1 MTFTNHLDACAIDG
15 RVHEITGEA
24 DILTLGT
31 LKLLGRSRDIRT
43 CLTNY
48 FIRSSQGPISVKL
61 YEAPTVT
68 DVGTLLSPTN
78 RNRNSSKSSDT
89 LAYAGATTTG
99 GTLIY
104 QSVVHEIGGGAHVQG
119 GDAEMPSLFVL
130 KDNTDYVFEVYNAA
144 GTTTSVSFSI
154 LWCEEE

>member
-1 MTFTNHLDACAIDG
+1 MTFTNHLDECAIDG

-24 DILTLGT
+24 DIATLGT
-31 LKLLGRSRDIRT
+31 LKLLGRSGEVRT

-61 YEAPTVT
+61 YEAPTVS
-68 DVGTLLSPTN
+68 DPGVLLSPIN
-78 RNRNSSKSSDT
+78 RNRNSNRSSDT
-89 LAYAGATTTG
+89 LAYSGATTTG

-104 QSVVHEIGGGAHVQG
+104 QSVVHEIGGGAHIQG

-130 KDNTDYVFEVYNAA
+130 KDNTDYVFEVYNSAA
-144 GTTTSVSFSI
+144 STTSISFSI